1 MYDTSKTIVINGPC
15 KLNGEVF
22 LQGAKNSA
30 MKHVLLPLIADGEYV
45 LQNIPRNTS
54 ILSLIEL
61 VKVYGVQVE
70 WTKENE
76 VRMISQLL
84 NNNQI
89 IPADIFY
96 HTSGGVLAIPI
107 IASRFGACRVAVG
120 ARDDTGGDL
129 IGRKIGSVID
139 NLKNVGIEYG
149 VRDDIASF
157 TKSSDR
163 PFEFTIPNRSF
174 GATVIALY
182 AGLFKDGVSQIITPT
197 QVAEFDD
204 VLDAIE
210 AMGAGITYKND
221 TLIVNGGRSLKA
233 ITYKNMYDKNDFAT
247 WLFMALATKSDI
259 KIVNVDY
266 RKMKLDAFQ
275 SLFDLCDGHVTFCD
289 NWCQVD
295 GSQINLSNL
304 DITAGLYPYFDTDA
318 QPLISVLLTQLNGAS
333 TIRETLYPN
342 RLQYWTELAKFGA
355 KYEYFSDSG
364 LPEENGWPRAVK
376 VFGPTKLTCA
386 EVVATDVRAG
396 AAMVIAGL
404 VAEGKTV
411 VSGVEHIERGY
422 ENFVERLKLLGARV
436 TYGE

>member
-15 KLNGEVF
+15 KLSGDVF

-129 IGRKIGSVID
+129 IGRKIGSIID

-182 AGLFKDGVSQIITPT
+182 AGLFRDGESRIVAPTRVS
-197 QVAEFDD
+197 EFDD
-204 VLDAIE
+204 IVLSIKTAGADISYEGDVLVVKGSQPLQAIRF
-210 AMGAGITYKND
+210 
-221 TLIVNGGRSLKA
+221 V
-233 ITYKNMYDKNDFAT
+233 NMYDQNDFST
-247 WLFMALATKSDI
+247 WLYLALATKSDI

-266 RKMKLDAFQ
+266 IKMKLDAYQF
-275 SLFDLCDGHVTFCD
+275 LFDQCGKHIVFNE

-295 GSQINLSNL
+295 GSQIELPPLNINASM
-304 DITAGLYPYFDTDA
+304 YPDFHTDA
-318 QPLISVLLTQLNGAS
+318 QPLISVLLTQLNGESA
-333 TIRETLYPN
+333 IREKFFSN
-342 RLQYWTELAKFGA
+342 RLQYWSELAKFGA
-355 KYEYFSDSG
+355 RYEYFTDPEI
-364 LPEENGWPRAVK
+364 PEENGWPRAVK